1 MAVRESIPLLRES
14 DAVVRASGDAVM
26 RAPGDAVTR
35 DSYVE
40 KLVSF
45 SSRLFREVI
54 S

>member
-1 MAVRESIPLLRES
+1 MTTRKFILLPRES
-14 DAVVRASGDAVM
+14 DAVVRA
-26 RAPGDAVTR
+26 PGYAVTR
-35 DSYVE
+35 EPDVAERKSNVE

>member
-1 MAVRESIPLLRES
+1 VATRKFILLPRES
-14 DAVVRASGDAVM
+14 DAVMRASGDAV
-26 RAPGDAVTR
+26 TR
-35 DSYVE
+35 EPDVATRKSNVE